1 MISLPE
7 EVSKSA
13 YNTFIRVYRF
23 SKIGFVRIMLPM
35 FWKSVSNN
43 DKNVIIETMLPAV
56 IWPQDTKMAPKNRM
70 INRQI
75 GSIKAESAP
84 VTAP

>member
-1 MISLPE
+1 
-7 EVSKSA
+7 
-13 YNTFIRVYRF
+13 
-23 SKIGFVRIMLPM
+23 M